1 MFEMLLGHLV
11 GDYLLQNDWMA
22 MNKSKNT
29 WIGWFAALA
38 HCIIYTATVC
48 AFMQNFDSLW
58 IVAVFL
64 SHFFIDKFA
73 FGWWYLKHIKN
84 MDTHKYFDYLKDSSS
99 KAEAI
104 QAGFMSVIY
113 TVTDNTMH
121 LVLMWGAYQI
131 LY

>member
-1 MFEMLLGHLV
+1 MFELLLGHLC
-11 GDYLLQNDWMA
+11 GDFLFQNQWMA

-29 WIGWFAALA
+29 WIGWIAALV
-38 HCIIYTATVC
+38 HCIIYTTTVC
-48 AFMQNFDSLW
+48 VFMWNFDW
-58 IVAVFL
+58 YWWVVVFL

-84 MDTHKYFDYLKDSSS
+84 MDTYKFFKNKNGYST